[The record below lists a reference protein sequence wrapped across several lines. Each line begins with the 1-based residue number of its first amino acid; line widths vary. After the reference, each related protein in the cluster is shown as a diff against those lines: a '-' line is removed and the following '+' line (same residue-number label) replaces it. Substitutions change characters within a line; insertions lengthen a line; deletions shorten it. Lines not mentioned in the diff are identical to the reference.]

1 MNTNEFLVIHARLS
15 RMVLA
20 GLFTMTCSSSV
31 FSAEESMFP
40 ETAFPELPVADA
52 SELDALRG
60 MNGDT
65 RINVQSTQQLE
76 ATVSGSSFTAGT
88 INGGSVTFAEHS
100 LDNFSG
106 IGLFNV
112 VTGNNNAVD
121 SAVGVTFNL
130 Q

>member
-1 MNTNEFLVIHARLS
+1 MFSTLS
-15 RMVLA
+15 
-20 GLFTMTCSSSV
+20 
-31 FSAEESMFP
+31 
-40 ETAFPELPVADA
+40 VADVA
-52 SELDALRG
+52 ELEELRG

-65 RINVQSTQQLE
+65 RITVQSNQNLE
-76 ATVSGSSFTAGT
+76 ATVSGSSFSAGT
-88 INGGSVTFAEHS
+88 INGGSVTFAERS

>member
-1 MNTNEFLVIHARLS
+1 MKQVDRPELNTGIARL
-15 RMVLA
+15 LA
-20 GLFTMTCSSSV
+20 VTFMITGTSGLYAGEAEV
-31 FSAEESMFP
+31 FP
-40 ETAFPELPVADA
+40 PLPQADIA
-52 SELDALRG
+52 QLDALRG
-60 MNGDT
+60 MNGNT
-65 RINVQSTQQLE
+65 RINVQSTQDMN
-76 ATVSGSSFTAGT
+76 ATVTGSSFTAGT

-112 VTGNNNAVD
+112 VTGNNNAVN

>member
-1 MNTNEFLVIHARLS
+1 MDKRHYTILTAMFVLLS
-15 RMVLA
+15 NGVY
-20 GLFTMTCSSSV
+20 
-31 FSAEESMFP
+31 AEDV
-40 ETAFPELPVADA
+40 TTFPELSVADTT
-52 SELDALRG
+52 ELDALRG
-60 MNGDT
+60 MNGNT
-65 RINVQSTQQLE
+65 RISVQSTQDLD
-76 ATVSGSSFTAGT
+76 ATVTGSSFSAGT

>member
-1 MNTNEFLVIHARLS
+1 MKTRYCRGVHAVRTDALVIGVCSILFSVIAHAD
-15 RMVLA
+15 
-20 GLFTMTCSSSV
+20 
-31 FSAEESMFP
+31 
-40 ETAFPELPVADA
+40 ETAGFSGLPVADSA
-52 SELDALRG
+52 ELDGLRG

-65 RINVQSTQQLE
+65 RISVQSRQDLE
-76 ATVSGSSFTAGT
+76 ATVTGSSFSAGT
-88 INGGSVTFAEHS
+88 INGGSVTFAERS

-106 IGLFNV
+106 IGLFNI

>member
-1 MNTNEFLVIHARLS
+1 MNTIDMVVIQAWPSRL
-15 RMVLA
+15 MLA
-20 GLFTMTCSSSV
+20 VIFTMICSTV
-31 FSAEESMFP
+31 YAVDDSM
-40 ETAFPELPVADA
+40 FPELPVAGA
-52 SELDALRG
+52 AELDALRG
-60 MNGDT
+60 MNGNT
-65 RINVQSTQQLE
+65 RINVQSTQDLD
-76 ATVSGSSFTAGT
+76 ATVTGSSFTAGT